1 MESGERATL
10 VAEDQ
15 LAEDQPGNQRARL
28 PDDPKLRVEL
38 APGFRQE
45 LADEKRVSIAAAVE
59 SPRAKEPR
67 QRLDP
72 SSVSRYARGRVAP
85 TVRTARRL
93 ARALRTPLDEA
104 VAGFTRS
111 YARPTVDWAKQVLF
125 TRRYRAQVMQVLE
138 AFEIVLRHVHF
149 GFVSDT
155 KRRERRLTRP
165 EGDCAAYRVMEVT
178 FEQPLAELIG
188 TDVILAYR
196 LLNRPPVFIDYGDV
210 CIEPERVVA
219 HEYWTHR
226 ADAAPLVSGARTLRI
241 KNWIDGRA
249 VDFLVRS
256 ARAFA
261 VSRMYEADE
270 SAVSDGPLVTF
281 CPGGIHRHAPQEL

>member
-1 MESGERATL
+1 MESRERATL
-10 VAEDQ
+10 VANDE
-15 LAEDQPGNQRARL
+15 LAEDQPGNQRVRL

-93 ARALRTPLDEA
+93 ASALRTPLDEA
-104 VAGFTRS
+104 VVGFSRG
-111 YARPTVDWAKQVLF
+111 YARPTVAWLKQVLY
-125 TRRYRAQVMQVLE
+125 TRRYRTQVMQVLE

-155 KRRERRLTRP
+155 ERPERHLTRP
-165 EGDCAAYRVMEVT
+165 EADCAAYRVMELT
-178 FEQPLAELIG
+178 FEQPLSALIG

-210 CIEPERVVA
+210 HIQPERVVA
-219 HEYWTHR
+219 HEFWTHR
-226 ADAAPLVSGARTLRI
+226 ADAAPLASGARTVRI
-241 KNWIDGRA
+241 KTWIDGRA

-256 ARAFA
+256 ARRFT
-261 VSRMYEADE
+261 VSRMCEADE
-270 SAVSDGPLVTF
+270 LAVGDGPLVTF
-281 CPGGIHRHAPQEL
+281 RPSGIHRHAPAEL